1 MSRYKKEE
9 EGRWMQPVE
18 EGYKFCCCD
27 CGLVHQLDFRVV
39 FDGPEERAQFR
50 VFRDNRATGQVRR
63 HMKKSK

>member
-1 MSRYKKEE
+1 
-9 EGRWMQPVE
+9 MQPVE